1 MAKTVEF
8 FYDYASP
15 YSYLADCQPPQIAAT
30 HRATIAYRP
39 AILGVLVVESG
50 NQPPPTVPAKL
61 KYLNADTRRGADRL
75 NVSFVP
81 NPAFPVRSIT
91 FFVGD
96 ELCFGNERLDFVEA
110 ALARE

>member
-1 MAKTVEF
+1 
-8 FYDYASP
+8 
-15 YSYLADCQPPQIAAT
+15 
-30 HRATIAYRP
+30 
-39 AILGVLVVESG
+39 
-50 NQPPPTVPAKL
+50 
-61 KYLNADTRRGADRL
+61 
-75 NVSFVP
+75 VSFVP